1 MNKLNSSIKHHIYI
15 GLFISLWIFGFIFYI
30 KPFDGGGDD
39 LYWWWI
45 YLSVGVGFSF
55 ISFTTYF
62 FVAIWQNYVYQK
74 TFNWNIGFEIF
85 FITLFILLY
94 LILTY
99 LYYKS
104 PFIKGIMS
112 FEVYRNAYLKS
123 TLLFIPILIFLR
135 TFVLRFLPK
144 EVSKP
149 ETEIEDKT
157 VIIKGDYKLDV
168 LKILKSDL
176 IYITKTQNYIERY
189 FTLKTLK

>member
-1 MNKLNSSIKHHIYI
+1 
-15 GLFISLWIFGFIFYI
+15 
-30 KPFDGGGDD
+30 
-39 LYWWWI
+39 
-45 YLSVGVGFSF
+45 
-55 ISFTTYF
+55 
-62 FVAIWQNYVYQK
+62 
-74 TFNWNIGFEIF
+74 
-85 FITLFILLY
+85 
-94 LILTY
+94 
-99 LYYKS
+99 
-104 PFIKGIMS
+104 MS